1 MFDPDVVLEDPLSAM
16 VFGSINMSFV
26 LAHSFANMW
35 VTVHGKNTDLDAL
48 KAARQ
53 ARQGTGQG
61 TGQDAG
67 QEVAQE
73 TAEDESDPMSFAR
86 AA

>member
-53 ARQGTGQG
+53 ARQGTGQ
-61 TGQDAG
+61 DAG
-67 QEVAQE
+67 QEVARE
-73 TAEDESDPMSFAR
+73 TAEEESDPMSFAR

>member
-48 KAARQ
+48 RAARQ
-53 ARQGTGQG
+53 ASQG
-61 TGQDAG
+61 TGQDGG
-67 QEVAQE
+67 QEVARE
-73 TAEDESDPMSFAR
+73 TAEEESDPMSFAR